1 MELPADVVAGQAIYN
16 RATLAVYD
24 VGVLGLSC
32 RLVWRCPKA
41 VMLAA
46 YNRNVGSNHLEL
58 GVGTAYFLDRCRCP
72 EPRPR
77 VTLVDL
83 NPTVL
88 KTAAGR
94 ISRYRPQ
101 TIRANV
107 LEPLPIPG
115 RSYDSVGMNFLL
127 HCLPGDWEAKGA
139 VFTNA
144 AAALRPGGR
153 VFGSTILATGV
164 RTTAPAQALMRLY
177 NSRGIFHNA
186 DDDLAGLR
194 AELAGHFADYRLA
207 VRGCVGLFEAHTAP
221 PASNAFS
228 PDA

>member
-1 MELPADVVAGQAIYN
+1 
-16 RATLAVYD
+16 
-24 VGVLGLSC
+24 
-32 RLVWRCPKA
+32 
-41 VMLAA
+41 
-46 YNRNVGSNHLEL
+46 
-58 GVGTAYFLDRCRCP
+58 
-72 EPRPR
+72 
-77 VTLVDL
+77 
-83 NPTVL
+83 
-88 KTAAGR
+88 
-94 ISRYRPQ
+94 
-101 TIRANV
+101 V
-107 LEPLPIPG
+107 LEPLPVQA

-127 HCLPGDWEAKGA
+127 HCLPGDWAAKGA

-144 AAALRPGGR
+144 AAVLRQGGR

-164 RTTAPAQALMRLY
+164 STTAPARALMRLY

-194 AELAGHFADYRLA
+194 AELTSHFADYRLA